1 MPVRARPQQRVC
13 QRPLWSPKV
22 RPPPHE
28 AFRSEA
34 FAVAVEEEAD
44 LEDAETR
51 DWPAWLLMRDR
62 ANPRLGAAEQMRRIA
77 AEAAAGAQ
85 LDLSRTDPASLAR
98 TRAFAECCVMS
109 VALWRRFGTAEF
121 AGSLGWVHRTDYAAA
136 MALMPGRAVEAA
148 VTVWRSGRHAAGE
161 DSTPQQL
168 VRKAELRAWEL
179 GRRKAEPG
187 VLDHELDVGQAALL
201 AGCSASMAARRLVTE
216 RMRSATA
223 AGEAVVRGVYE
234 RLIVAHQH
242 NLWDLWRKREAVVKA
257 ALEDGGPEPIRDVL
271 RQVRGYCGP
280 DRDAERAAWALA
292 VDIKTLTPLA
302 EDGGPVAW
310 SGEYAAWLR
319 ERYCKR
325 SLPPATVVSSG
336 RLLPGMPGTT
346 GTGKAGLPG
355 LPSPRAR
362 PQTGSEL
369 SIIPDMTGLPLTY
382 FEVT

>member
-1 MPVRARPQQRVC
+1 MPSRARPQPRVC
-13 QRPLWSPKV
+13 QRPFWSPKI
-22 RPPPHE
+22 RPPPHQ
-28 AFRSEA
+28 AFRSDA
-34 FAVAVEEEAD
+34 LAAAVQEDAAPD
-44 LEDAETR
+44 DAETR

-62 ANPRLGAAEQMRRIA
+62 ASPRLGVGEQMRRIS
-77 AEAAAGAQ
+77 AEAAASAQ
-85 LDLSRTDPASLAR
+85 IDLSRTDPASLGRA
-98 TRAFAECCVMS
+98 RAFAECCVLS

-136 MALMPGRAVEAA
+136 MALLPGRAVEAA
-148 VTVWRSGRHAAGE
+148 VAVWRSGHHAAGA

-179 GRRKAEPG
+179 GHRKADPG
-187 VLDHELDVGQAALL
+187 VLDHELQVGQAALL
-201 AGCSASMAARRLVTE
+201 AGCSPSMAAERLVTE
-216 RMRSATA
+216 RMKSATA

-242 NLWDLWRKREAVVKA
+242 NLWDLWRKREAIAKV

-271 RQVRGYCGP
+271 RKVRGYCGP

-292 VDIKTLTPLA
+292 MDLKTVTPLS

-310 SGEYAAWLR
+310 SGDYAAWLR
-319 ERYCKR
+319 ERYTKR
-325 SLPPATVVSSG
+325 CLPPATVVSSG

-346 GTGKAGLPG
+346 GTLKAGLPG
-355 LPSPRAR
+355 LASPRAR
-362 PQTGSEL
+362 PPTGSEL
-369 SIIPDMTGLPLTY
+369 SIVPDMTGLPITY